1 MKPLRIGSRGSI
13 LARWQAEF
21 VRKQL
26 FQITGAEAEVV
37 IIKTS
42 GDKMQQSPLAQ
53 IGGKGIFIKEL
64 EEALLDESVDLAV
77 HSVKD
82 IPTDTPSRL
91 HFPAVC
97 RRDDVR
103 DCVVS
108 YRGTPLANLR
118 HYRPDLDLRDLRGN
132 VDTRLRKVESGEYDA
147 IVLSK
152 AGLDRLGWAQKITEA
167 LSTDISL
174 PAVGQGAIAIE
185 SRLRD
190 QETTDILGKLD
201 DPETRTA
208 IIAERALLSAL
219 QGGCQVPLGAWAR
232 IERGELVME
241 AVVCSVDGAQYVR
254 EKASAPPEKPAE
266 LGQQLARVL
275 AAGGET
281 RGRDARGRAEPVA
294 CGCVARS
301 RSASVG
307 AAGAGIRG
315 AGRCGGAG

>member
-1 MKPLRIGSRGSI
+1 VKPLRIGTRGSI

-26 FQITGAEAEVV
+26 FQLTGVEAEII

-42 GDKMQQSPLAQ
+42 GDKLQQQPLTQ

-64 EEALLDESVDLAV
+64 EDALLEEAIDLAV

-82 IPTDTPSRL
+82 IPTETPGRL

-103 DCVVS
+103 DCLVS
-108 YRGTPLANLR
+108 HTGTMLANLKQGARVGTGSLRRQAQLR
-118 HYRPDLDLRDLRGN
+118 HYRPDLDFRELRGN

-152 AGLDRLGWAQKITEA
+152 AGLDRLGWSQKITEPI
-167 LSTDISL
+167 STDISL
-174 PAVGQGAIAIE
+174 PAVGQGAIAIQ
-185 SRLRD
+185 SRVSDRD
-190 QETTDILGKLD
+190 ADEFLSKLD
-201 DPETRTA
+201 DLETRTA

-219 QGGCQVPLGAWAR
+219 QGGCQVPIGAWAR
-232 IERGELVME
+232 MERTELVME

-254 EKASAPPEKPAE
+254 EKATAPPDQAAQ
-266 LGQQLARVL
+266 LGEHLARVL
-275 AAGGET
+275 AEGGARTILEEVH
-281 RGRDARGRAEPVA
+281 RGRG
-294 CGCVARS
+294 
-301 RSASVG
+301 
-307 AAGAGIRG
+307 
-315 AGRCGGAG
+315 

>member
-26 FQITGAEAEVV
+26 FQLTGVEAEII

-42 GDKMQQSPLAQ
+42 GDKMQRQPLTQ

-64 EEALLDESVDLAV
+64 EEALLEESIDLAV

-82 IPTDTPSRL
+82 IPTDTPGRL

-103 DCVVS
+103 DCLIS
-108 YRGTPLANLR
+108 NTGALLANLKQGGRVGTSSLRRQAQLR
-118 HYRPDLDLRDLRGN
+118 HFRPDLDLRELRGN

-152 AGLDRLGWAQKITEA
+152 AGLDRLGWSQKITEPI
-167 LSTDISL
+167 STDISL
-174 PAVGQGAIAIE
+174 PAVGQGAIAIQ
-185 SRLRD
+185 SRVSDRD
-190 QETTDILGKLD
+190 ADEFLSKLD
-201 DPETRTA
+201 DMETRTA

-219 QGGCQVPLGAWAR
+219 QGGCQVPVGAWAR
-232 IERGELVME
+232 MERSELVME
-241 AVVCSVDGAQYVR
+241 AVVCSVDGARYVR
-254 EKASAPPEKPAE
+254 EKATAPPDQAAQ
-266 LGQQLARVL
+266 LGEHLARVL
-275 AAGGET
+275 AEGGARTILEEVQ
-281 RGRDARGRAEPVA
+281 RARG
-294 CGCVARS
+294 
-301 RSASVG
+301 
-307 AAGAGIRG
+307 
-315 AGRCGGAG
+315 